1 MILSEQ
7 TPAPLADETASDADG
22 ASLDTQLQE
31 ITAER
36 DRHAADKL
44 ELIAKASALSKELEG
59 ARAQLATVSAER
71 DDLRRKRDAAIA
83 ERDAIAAERDAAAA
97 ARDGAMAE
105 RDRLAAEATQ
115 AAAENARLGA
125 QITNAGKPDPLVV
138 FTDLLAEKTK
148 ALLAW
153 IRSKIPENSPALAR
167 FDRAVEMATKAGCI
181 AIKTIRE
188 VTVWLAP
195 RLAAAYAWAKPRVL
209 DLIAKAKGGD
219 KTANPG

>member
-83 ERDAIAAERDAAAA
+83 ERDAAAA

-125 QITNAGKPDPLVV
+125 QIANAGKPDPLVV

-188 VTVWLAP
+188 VSVWLAP

-209 DLIAKAKGGD
+209 ELIAKAKGGD
-219 KTANPG
+219 KTANQG

>member
-7 TPAPLADETASDADG
+7 TPAPLADETASPADG

-31 ITAER
+31 VTADR

-44 ELIAKASALSKELEG
+44 ELIAKASSLAKELEG
-59 ARAQLATVSAER
+59 ARAQLATASAER
-71 DDLRRKRDAAIA
+71 DDLRRKHVAALA
-83 ERDAIAAERDAAAA
+83 ERDAIAGE
-97 ARDGAMAE
+97 RDGAAAE

-125 QITNAGKPDPLVV
+125 QLANAGKPDPLVV

-188 VTVWLAP
+188 VSVWLAP
-195 RLAAAYAWAKPRVL
+195 RIAAAYAWAKPRVL
-209 DLIAKAKGGD
+209 ELVAKAKGDD
-219 KTANPG
+219 KTANQG